1 MQLPQAGRHFIFQ
14 CLDEWLNPLFYH
26 PIHLFHYCAWRA
38 QFHKYKKRCFT
49 LSKGPRSS
57 QRWNTAHVVFV
68 SEKNYQRGTS
78 MHSERARPISA
89 CFSISDGA
97 TGSHKTLFTNT
108 SNRRVT
114 LASICIHINLILNWK
129 VCSTHGETFVK
140 RFPQW
145 NPSPLLDLIA
155 ALAVLPLNQF
165 VEMNF
170 NLINFFHWIRES
182 SQSRSIWQN
191 SKRLRVCVGV
201 CDWTFPLK
209 GRLIAYQISYQTLFF
224 LLACGSQ
231 YLLSNVF

>member
-1 MQLPQAGRHFIFQ
+1 MNDLTLYSITQYISFTIVHGVHNFTSTRNAVLPWA
-14 CLDEWLNPLFYH
+14 
-26 PIHLFHYCAWRA
+26 
-38 QFHKYKKRCFT
+38 
-49 LSKGPRSS
+49 KGLVR